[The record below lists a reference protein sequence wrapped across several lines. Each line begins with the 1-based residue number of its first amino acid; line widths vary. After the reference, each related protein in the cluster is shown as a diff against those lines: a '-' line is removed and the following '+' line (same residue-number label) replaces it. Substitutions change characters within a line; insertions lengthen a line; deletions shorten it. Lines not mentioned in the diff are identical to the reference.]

1 MLPDDAV
8 YTAAGVEVGA
18 TVVGAAVAAVVATYV
33 VSGVAGAGVAAVV
46 AGVVLVVLWVHP
58 AKSAAA
64 RRSAKIMLMSASLLG
79 VNLPFITFTIR

>member
-1 MLPDDAV
+1 LSGLPLPRQLQRRFLPV
-8 YTAAGVEVGA
+8 LAG
-18 TVVGAAVAAVVATYV
+18 AVVTT
-33 VSGVAGAGVAAVV
+33 VV
-46 AGVVLVVLWVHP
+46 AGVVLVVLWVQP